1 MSEQIRCYYCDRIMP
16 TDKLEIAE
24 RPSAIRTSGEEI
36 FMCKLSL
43 QKECLDAI
51 DNIGLDR
58 VVEMMVEDLQT
69 EQPKLRGISK

>member
-1 MSEQIRCYYCDRIMP
+1 MP
-16 TDKLEIAE
+16 MDKLEIAE
-24 RPSAIRTSGEEI
+24 RPSAIRASEEEI

-69 EQPKLRGISK
+69 GQPKLRGISK